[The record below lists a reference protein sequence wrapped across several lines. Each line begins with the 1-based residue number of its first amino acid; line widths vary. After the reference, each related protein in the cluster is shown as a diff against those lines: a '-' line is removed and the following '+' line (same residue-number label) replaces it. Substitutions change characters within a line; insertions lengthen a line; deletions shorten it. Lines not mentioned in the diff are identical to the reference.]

1 MKLSPASSEALQTYT
16 QAQVALGGI
25 DPAIAGWESWIA
37 KHPTDAQATEI
48 LGALEEA
55 KGDQDKAMEEYKK
68 AIAIDPNNG
77 VASNN
82 LAYLMMETGDNV
94 DVALSL
100 AQTAR
105 RILPNS
111 PQTADT
117 LAWIYYFKGNYIS
130 ARDLL
135 EGALKDTPEDASM
148 HYHLGMTY
156 AKLNDKSDAET
167 HLKKAAALAPNTKTG
182 QDASDELNKLG

>member
-1 MKLSPASSEALQTYT
+1 MTVSMISPSYLTNPSSTRRTPWCARLEGKLASVTS
-16 QAQVALGGI
+16 
-25 DPAIAGWESWIA
+25 SR
-37 KHPTDAQATEI
+37 
-48 LGALEEA
+48 
-55 KGDQDKAMEEYKK
+55 
-68 AIAIDPNNG
+68 DPNNG

-82 LAYLMMETGDNV
+82 LVYLMMQTGDNV

-117 LAWIYYFKGNYIS
+117 LARIYYFKGNYVS

-135 EGALKDTPEDASM
+135 EGALKQMPDDASM
-148 HYHLGMTY
+148 HFHLGMTY
-156 AKLNDKSDAET
+156 AKLNDKSDAQI
-167 HLKKAAALAPNTKTG
+167 HLKKAATLAPNTKTG
-182 QDASDELNKLG
+182 LDANDELDRLG